1 MLGDYGSYIVSSILL
16 FSPTFKDV
24 FASISSV
31 ASLANSAAGSR
42 RGRRMYD
49 DAQLNENNGHAHG
62 HLQQS
67 QHLQQQQQNG
77 GPAGSMNGGGQRGMP
92 LTLRESLAA
101 GGGGMMGDDDE
112 YMDRKG
118 GR

>member
-1 MLGDYGSYIVSSILL
+1 
-16 FSPTFKDV
+16 
-24 FASISSV
+24 
-31 ASLANSAAGSR
+31 
-42 RGRRMYD
+42 MYD

-67 QHLQQQQQNG
+67 QHLQQQQNG
-77 GPAGSMNGGGQRGMP
+77 GTAGSMNGGQRGMP

-118 GR
+118 GRKLIGL